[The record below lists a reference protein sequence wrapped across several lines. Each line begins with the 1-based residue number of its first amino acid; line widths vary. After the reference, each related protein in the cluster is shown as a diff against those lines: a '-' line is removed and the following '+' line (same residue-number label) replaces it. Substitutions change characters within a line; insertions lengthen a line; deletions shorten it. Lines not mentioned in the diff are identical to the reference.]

1 MLLVRGDHMGNE
13 VKIGKL
19 PGLAGWRWATD
30 AEIVAATGCRPG
42 YLGPVGI
49 AGGRAADRRPHRS
62 PR

>member
-13 VKIGKL
+13 VKIGKVA
-19 PGLAGWRWATD
+19 GLDGWRWATE

-49 AGGRAADRRPHRS
+49 PADMPLIVDRAGRRR
-62 PR
+62 